1 MGRSANLPRGLVE
14 RFRARGGTWPDDTG
28 CALLHVDMDAF
39 YASVE
44 IRDHPELAGKPVVVG
59 GTAHRGVVASAN
71 YLAREYGVRSAMPTS
86 HARRLAP
93 HAVFVPPNFARY
105 QEVSR
110 GVMAIFRD
118 ITPLVEPLS
127 LDEAFLDV
135 GGALRRLR
143 SSPGAVAQEIR
154 RQVEQAHGITCS
166 VGVAPTKFLAKLASG
181 LCKPD
186 GMMVVPKAA
195 VLEFLHPL
203 PVSALWGVGKR
214 TAEQLDRVGL
224 ETIADV
230 AATPLPRLR
239 RVVGAALAE
248 HLHALA
254 QGLDDRPVVPSTRE
268 KSIGAEETFEV
279 DHFDRALLRR
289 ELLRLSER
297 STATLRARGLRGRT
311 VSIKVR
317 FADFTTITRSKTL
330 RVPTDVA
337 QEVYRTAS
345 ALLDEQVP
353 PGAVRLIGVR
363 VEQLVEGDGGEQLMF
378 DAPERGWRDA
388 EQAADQAR
396 TRFGTAAVRPA
407 SLLTSAPVRPNAP
420 QPGPDRAAEPGPPI
434 RDH

>member
-1 MGRSANLPRGLVE
+1 MGRSGDLPRGLVD
-14 RFRARGGTWPDDTG
+14 RFRARGDTWPDDTG
-28 CALLHVDMDAF
+28 CAMLHVDMDAF

-44 IRDHPELAGKPVVVG
+44 IRDNPELAGKPVVVG
-59 GTAHRGVVASAN
+59 GTANRGVVASAN

-93 HAVFVPPNFARY
+93 HAVFVMPNFARY
-105 QEVSR
+105 QEISR

-135 GGALRRLR
+135 SGALRRLR
-143 SSPGAVAQEIR
+143 LTPAAIAQLVR

-181 LCKPD
+181 MCKPD
-186 GMMVVPKAA
+186 GVMVVPKTA

-224 ETIADV
+224 ETVADV

-239 RVVGAALAE
+239 RVLGVALAE

-254 QGLDDRPVVPSTRE
+254 RGLDDRPVVPSTRE

-279 DHFDRALLRR
+279 DHFDRELLRR

-297 STATLRARGLRGRT
+297 SAATLRSRGLRGRT

-330 RVPTDVA
+330 RVATDVT
-337 QEVYRTAS
+337 QEVFRTAS

-363 VEQLVEGDGGEQLMF
+363 IEQLVQGEDGEQLMF
-378 DAPERGWRDA
+378 DAPERGWREA

-396 TRFGTAAVRPA
+396 SRFGRAAVKPA
-407 SLLTSAPVRPNAP
+407 SLLTTAVSQPNEP
-420 QPGPDRAAEPGPPI
+420 QPRPDR
-434 RDH
+434 

>member
-1 MGRSANLPRGLVE
+1 MGRSANLPRGLVD
-14 RFRARGGTWPDDTG
+14 RFLARGDVWPDDTG
-28 CALLHVDMDAF
+28 CSMLHVDMDAF

-44 IRDHPELAGKPVVVG
+44 IRDRPELARKPVVVG
-59 GTAHRGVVASAN
+59 GTANRGVVASAN
-71 YLAREYGVRSAMPTS
+71 YIAREFGVRSAMPTS

-105 QEVSR
+105 QEISR

-135 GGALRRLR
+135 SGALKRLR
-143 SSPGAVAQEIR
+143 LGPAQIAKLIR
-154 RQVEQAHGITCS
+154 EQVQEAHGITCS

-181 LCKPD
+181 MCKPD
-186 GMMVVPKAA
+186 GFMVVPRDE
-195 VLEFLHPL
+195 VLSFLHPL

-214 TAEQLDRVGL
+214 TAENLDRVGL
-224 ETIADV
+224 ETVADV

-239 RVVGAALAE
+239 RLIGVALAE

-254 QGLDDRPVVPSTRE
+254 QGHDDRPVVPSTRE

-279 DHFDRALLRR
+279 DHFDRELLRR

-297 STATLRARGLRGRT
+297 SAATLRARGLRGRT

-330 RVPTDVA
+330 RVATDVT

-345 ALLDEQVP
+345 TLLDEQVP

-363 VEQLVEGDGGEQLMF
+363 IEQLVEGDDGEQLMF
-378 DAPERGWRDA
+378 DAPERGWREA

-396 TRFGTAAVRPA
+396 SRFGTAAIRPA
-407 SLLTSAPVRPNAP
+407 SLLSQGPTRSGHDEPK
-420 QPGPDRAAEPGPPI
+420 PDRG
-434 RDH
+434 D